1 MVASLEEKAIRAEE
15 DFLVARGTREEE
27 TMGGQATTEE
37 EEEEVATNQATTEGE
52 AMVAKEEVS
61 LVD

>member
-1 MVASLEEKAIRAEE
+1 MEEKAIRAEE

-37 EEEEVATNQATTEGE
+37 EVATNQVTTEEE
-52 AMVAKEEVS
+52 ATVAKEEVS